1 MKPITFSILPI
12 IFILISLAV
21 ADMPASFYQ
30 ALNNMD
36 TKNTLCVKNYD
47 AGASVTES
55 YTDFEH
61 LDKVTEVVSRSFNTS
76 NTGNDNSKGNASLEV
91 NINSNFVGK
100 AHVAWQSREVM
111 PDIAGRHA
119 VYGRSTEDLTGVF
132 SIEKFIQLWSN
143 NTLGV
148 VGPNWLPCS

>member
-12 IFILISLAV
+12 IFILISLAA

-61 LDKVTEVVSRSFNTS
+61 LDKVTEVVSRSFNSS

-91 NINSNFVGK
+91 SINSNVVGR

-111 PDIAGRHA
+111 PDTAGRHA
-119 VYGRSTEDLTGVF
+119 VYGRATEDLTGVF

-143 NTLGV
+143 STLGIV
-148 VGPNWLPCS
+148 RPNWLPCS

>member
-1 MKPITFSILPI
+1 MKPIALSILSI
-12 IFILISLAV
+12 IFILISLAA

-36 TKNTLCVKNYD
+36 TKNTLCIKNYD

-61 LDKVTEVVSRSFNTS
+61 LDRVTEVVSRSFNPS
-76 NTGNDNSKGNASLEV
+76 NNGSDNSKGNASLEV
-91 NINSNFVGK
+91 NINSNVVGQ

-111 PDIAGRHA
+111 PDTVGRHA
-119 VYGRSTEDLTGVF
+119 VYGRATEDLTGVF
-132 SIEKFIQLWSN
+132 SIEKLILLWSN
-143 NTLGV
+143 NTHGIV
-148 VGPNWLPCS
+148 RPNWLPCS

>member
-1 MKPITFSILPI
+1 MKQIALSILSI
-12 IFILISLAV
+12 IFILISLAA

-36 TKNTLCVKNYD
+36 TKDTLCIKNYD

-61 LDKVTEVVSRSFNTS
+61 LDKQTEVVSRSLNTS
-76 NTGNDNSKGNASLEV
+76 HNENDNSRGNATLEV
-91 NINSNFVGK
+91 NINSNVIGK
-100 AHVAWQSREVM
+100 AHVAWQSRDVM
-111 PDIAGRHA
+111 PGTSGRHA
-119 VYGRSTEDLTGVF
+119 VYSLATEDLTGVF
-132 SIEKFIQLWSN
+132 SIEKFILLRSN
-143 NTLGV
+143 STIGI

>member
-1 MKPITFSILPI
+1 MKSIALSILSI
-12 IFILISLAV
+12 IFILISLAA

-36 TKNTLCVKNYD
+36 TKNTLCIKNYD

-76 NTGNDNSKGNASLEV
+76 NNGNDNSRGNASLEF
-91 NINSNFVGK
+91 NINSNVVGK

-111 PDIAGRHA
+111 TDIVGRHA
-119 VYGRSTEDLTGVF
+119 VYGRATEDLTGVF

-143 NTLGV
+143 STLGIV
-148 VGPNWLPCS
+148 SPNWLPCS